1 MHYLLDRSSRSV
13 IIGGTPLGGVYY
25 IALRGLLPQLP
36 YIAYAAEVTLGEIV
50 YSS

>member
-1 MHYLLDRSSRSV
+1 MHYYLDKSARSV

-36 YIAYAAEVTLGEIV
+36 YIAYAAEVTLGGIV